1 MRPVNRKTTAFLLAI
16 SLCTG
21 IIACGRS
28 DGAIESDRNIIV
40 DELNG
45 TASVASADNA
55 ESDAYKGRQLIS
67 GDVVTV
73 ATDSDMTLKIDE
85 DKHVFADS
93 DTRFAIEATGKK
105 KATETK
111 ITVAEGCTLIGI
123 DNKLGDAETFN
134 VSTPNATMAV
144 RGTVFKVE
152 VSPTAGGTVTRL
164 EVLEGTV
171 EVSTVEAGAVRT
183 ESVSEG
189 GSAVYSGTAPDKE
202 NGADQTA
209 KQADQTGRIG
219 TQATKQ
225 QADQQAAQSANGID
239 SMDDIPTDRDGSK
252 GFVGVYR
259 GDGCYAVIAENV
271 PYAYNRADGTIIDN
285 EIKKPFYLVVSIPSY
300 PEPFFARDAE
310 KKSDTLITDYTYRDD
325 ENVHVMDAEYYLD
338 GDTLYYHK
346 RLNEDD
352 YDEYHVMYRTD
363 EDPSSVYMSLTQ

>member
-1 MRPVNRKTTAFLLAI
+1 MPKISRKLTFLIAHMCIVTTFC
-16 SLCTG
+16 LCG
-21 IIACGRS
+21 CGKA
-28 DGAIESDRNIIV
+28 DGVIKSERNIIV

-85 DKHVFADS
+85 DKHLFADS
-93 DTRFAIEATGKK
+93 DTRFSVEATGKIG
-105 KATETK
+105 ATETK

-123 DNKLGDAETFN
+123 DNKLGDGETFN

-152 VSPTAGGTVTRL
+152 VSPTAGGSITKLDVI
-164 EVLEGTV
+164 EGTV

-189 GSAVYSGTAPDKE
+189 GNAVYSGTAPVEE

-209 KQADQTGRIG
+209 TQADDQNV
-219 TQATKQ
+219 QQ
-225 QADQQAAQSANGID
+225 QADQSIAQSASGID

-259 GDGCYAVIAENV
+259 GDGCYVVIAENV

>member
-1 MRPVNRKTTAFLLAI
+1 MRPINRKITAFLLAI
-16 SLCTG
+16 SLCAG
-21 IIACGRS
+21 VIACGRS
-28 DGAIESDRNIIV
+28 DGAIKSDRNIIV

-85 DKHVFADS
+85 DKHLFADS
-93 DTRFAIEATGKK
+93 DTRFSIEAVGKK
-105 KATETK
+105 GATETK
-111 ITVAEGCTLIGI
+111 IAVAQGCTLIGI
-123 DNKLGDAETFN
+123 DNKLGDAETFE

-152 VSPTAGGTVTRL
+152 VSPTAGGAVTKL

-171 EVSTVEAGAVRT
+171 EVSTVEAGATRT

-189 GSAVYSGTAPDKE
+189 GSAVYSGSAPGE
-202 NGADQTA
+202 VSGETNGVDQTA
-209 KQADQTGRIG
+209 EQPAVL
-219 TQATKQ
+219 
-225 QADQQAAQSANGID
+225 SASAID
-239 SMDDIPTDRDGSK
+239 SIDDIPADRDGSK
-252 GFVGVYR
+252 GFIGVYR
-259 GDGCYAVIAENV
+259 GDDRFIVIAEGV
-271 PYAYNRADGTIIDN
+271 PYAYNQGDGITVDN
-285 EIKKPFYLVVSIPSY
+285 EIPKSFCMATGYAGSND
-300 PEPFFARDAE
+300 PFFARDAE

-338 GDTLYYHK
+338 GDTLYYHR

-352 YDEYHVMYRTD
+352 YDEYCVLYRTD
-363 EDPSSVYMSLTQ
+363 EDPSAVYMSFIQ